1 MHPLDFFSR
10 GKVIARAH
18 AQTHTIMICM
28 TVGMRVMGLLM
39 LRGVFI
45 VRNFLRR
52 RVWHS
57 ECQQKMKHRTIKI
70 RSYHVYT
77 NYYLPHFKLMYI

>member
-1 MHPLDFFSR
+1 MHPLEFFLR

-18 AQTHTIMICM
+18 AQTHTIMIRM
-28 TVGMRVMGLLM
+28 TVGMRVMGLLR
-39 LRGVFI
+39 LLCVFI

-52 RVWHS
+52 RVWRS

-70 RSYHVYT
+70 RSYHLYT
-77 NYYLPHFKLMYI
+77 NYYLLRFKLM

>member
-1 MHPLDFFSR
+1 LDFFSR

-52 RVWHS
+52 QVRRS
-57 ECQQKMKHRTIKI
+57 ECQQKMKHRTIKRSDLITCI
-70 RSYHVYT
+70 RIIIFLT
-77 NYYLPHFKLMYI
+77 LN